1 MALLTEAHRA
11 DIGKKSDP
19 ISALVTRRDIIKY
32 SIATEQLQEK
42 YLQGDEAPPLFV
54 MGLFSALPSLDK
66 YRPDGIPGGRGAKGP
81 KLPLKR
87 MMAGGTKFRQ
97 YRPIRP
103 GDELMGIS
111 MMTDIYEKEGRSG
124 PLIFVVREFKI
135 TTLSEEPVIDQITSL
150 IAR

>member
-1 MALLTEAHRA
+1 MALLTEEHRA
-11 DIGKKSDP
+11 DIGKKSNP
-19 ISALVTRRDIIKY
+19 ITALVTRRDIIKY
-32 SIATEQLQEK
+32 SIATEQRQEK
-42 YLQGDEAPPLFV
+42 FLKGDEAPPLFV
-54 MGLFSALPSLDK
+54 MGLFSALPTLDK
-66 YRPDGIPGGRGAKGP
+66 YRPDGIPGGSGAKGP